1 MTFFP
6 KTIVAEKQ
14 EKITFIRMV
23 IDGKTFKDMEIFE
36 LDRYKVI

>member
-14 EKITFIRMV
+14 EKSYDQLHIVEPTYYTNS
-23 IDGKTFKDMEIFE
+23 GYN
-36 LDRYKVI
+36 L

>member
-14 EKITFIRMV
+14 EKGFRKHV
-23 IDGKTFKDMEIFE
+23 IPTPDCAVAWDLCFLKP
-36 LDRYKVI
+36 

>member
-14 EKITFIRMV
+14 ET
-23 IDGKTFKDMEIFE
+23 T
-36 LDRYKVI
+36 DRAKNLCYISLLNGHQ

>member
-14 EKITFIRMV
+14 EKRNLEKFF
-23 IDGKTFKDMEIFE
+23 GKNYEAYGNTKKRTWRFG
-36 LDRYKVI
+36 